1 MIIRK
6 WTAPI
11 PIHKREEYINYI
23 MQTGFAEYNTTKDN
37 QGAFLTLEER
47 GDKLYVTTLTFWES
61 VDPITCFA
69 GENYQLTK
77 YYKRDD
83 EFLLEMPKYV
93 EHQEMIYGSSREIRV
108 NI

>member
-1 MIIRK
+1 MIVRK

-11 PIHKREEYINYI
+11 PIHKREEYIKYI
-23 MQTGFAEYNTTKDN
+23 MQTGFAEYNTTKGN

-47 GDKLYVTTLTFWES
+47 DDELYVTTLTFWES
-61 VDPITCFA
+61 VDSIKCFA
-69 GENYQLTK
+69 SENYQLAK

-83 EFLLEMPKYV
+83 EFLLEKPKYV
-93 EHQEMIYGSSREIRV
+93 EHQEMVYGSSNEIRV